1 METSKQPRLLLRL
14 LVALLLKTASTQ
26 LTERGEVEL
35 VPTYS
40 LMSIVLEGILHV
52 VKGEPSYKP
61 FDLQR

>member
-1 METSKQPRLLLRL
+1 MKIPKQPRLLLRL
-14 LVALLLKTASTQ
+14 LVTLLLKTASIQ
-26 LTERGEVEL
+26 LTELGKAEL

-40 LMSIVLEGILHV
+40 LMFIVLEGILPV